1 MKDKKPHAMEQ
12 STRKQKEQCS
22 KKVHIAFL
30 PERYEPLIEED
41 EPEKK
46 TKEERKQ
53 KKKEKY
59 KKFRKNAGK
68 ALRFSWRCLLLGLQ
82 SFAAGY
88 SAPVSAAAAAFG
100 PTAPAA
106 KA

>member
-1 MKDKKPHAMEQ
+1 MWCSKVTRQRSPAVHSGNAPRCESSKGPVMKDKKLHTMEQ
-12 STRKQKEQCS
+12 STRKQKEQRS
-22 KKVHIAFL
+22 KK
-30 PERYEPLIEED
+30 
-41 EPEKK
+41 
-46 TKEERKQ
+46 
-53 KKKEKY
+53 
-59 KKFRKNAGK
+59 NAEK